1 MLGTT
6 LEFLDGILLGIY
18 VGIELGY
25 LGFSNDGTKD
35 DKFDGL
41 LLGYW
46 LGSVDTLELG
56 NN

>member
-6 LEFLDGILLGIY
+6 LEFLDGIILGIY

-41 LLGYW
+41 LLGY
-46 LGSVDTLELG
+46 
-56 NN
+56 